1 MEEVLDQDLK
11 NVDTKAP
18 VVTKDKAI
26 FTFEG
31 TTEEKLDEE
40 LENFVQNVIES
51 QVNIDLDQN
60 EISLPKVF

>member
-31 TTEEKLDEE
+31 TTEDAIASKVNDLFIKDGYSLEE
-40 LENFVQNVIES
+40 GTQLKGNAAKEV
-51 QVNIDLDQN
+51 
-60 EISLPKVF
+60 K